1 MATILSMGGDQS
13 VNLCTGLGG
22 NVVTTNI
29 AGRRVDYVS
38 ERPAL
43 LHIAGVS
50 GSACSYLIE
59 GSPDATFWF
68 PLPTQDIPIGTPGA
82 PGTLSSAV
90 IVGGASPINLARLLP
105 VDWPW
110 QFVRVTM
117 SGNTATLNTIDAFIL

>member
-1 MATILSMGGDQS
+1 MATILAYGSDNP
-13 VNLCTGLGG
+13 VNLCTGLAG

-29 AGRRVDYVS
+29 VQRRSDFVA

-43 LHIAGVS
+43 LHIAGIS

-59 GSPDATFWF
+59 GSPDASFWF
-68 PLPTQDIPIGTPGA
+68 PLPTQDIPIATPGA

-90 IVGGASPINLARLLP
+90 IVGGTSPINLARLLP

-110 QFVRVTM
+110 AYLRVTM
-117 SGNTATLNTIDAFIL
+117 SANTATLNTIDAFIW